1 MKHDYD
7 ALHLN
12 IAGFAMERGTLTG
25 TDSLVRMERLAT
37 EAQGSIE
44 STVVR
49 YCAHGSMRT
58 DGVSGE
64 QAWLVLTAEVA
75 LPMICQRCLGPVDVT
90 VQFEREFRFV
100 ATEEIAE
107 TQDEESEED
116 VLVLSRDF
124 NLLDLIEDE
133 LLMALPVVPKHT
145 VCPGAIKLQVA
156 DPSFTEDVA
165 EKPNPFAVLG
175 QLKKRS

>member
-12 IAGFAMERGTLTG
+12 IAAFAMGQGALTG
-25 TDSLVRMERLAT
+25 TDSLVRMERLVA
-37 EAQGSIE
+37 EAQGYIE

-49 YCAHGSMRT
+49 YSASGSMRS
-58 DGVSGE
+58 DGASAE
-64 QAWLVLTAEVA
+64 QAWLVLTAEAA

-90 VQFEREFRFV
+90 VQFERQFRFV
-100 ATEEIAE
+100 ATEEIAAA
-107 TQDEESEED
+107 QDEESEED

-156 DPSFTEDVA
+156 DPGFTEEVA
-165 EKPNPFAVLG
+165 EKPNPFALLG
-175 QLKKRS
+175 QLKKRL